1 MTVGMFDS
9 FFTRYWFSEAAKAIW
24 SDHATL
30 QAWLDVEVALARA
43 QAELGLVPPEAAQT
57 IGAKARAELFDLD
70 RLAY

>member
-30 QAWLDVEVALARA
+30 QAWLDVEVALAQA
-43 QAELGLVPPEAAQT
+43 QAELGLVPP
-57 IGAKARAELFDLD
+57 
-70 RLAY
+70 